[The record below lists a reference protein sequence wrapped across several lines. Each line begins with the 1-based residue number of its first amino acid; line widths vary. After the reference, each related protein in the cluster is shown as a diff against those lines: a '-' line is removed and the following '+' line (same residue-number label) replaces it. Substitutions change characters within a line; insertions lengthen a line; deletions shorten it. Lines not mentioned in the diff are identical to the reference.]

1 MTPQRARYWGGIGA
15 LCGMIVLVEL
25 ALKGADLRLWGGPEW
40 RSWAYL
46 YLSFQPRFLEG
57 FTALWP
63 GQGIGM
69 FVTHS
74 FLHIGLLHMASNSL
88 ALILLA
94 YLLRRERSLAE
105 VLSIFLISA
114 IAGAALFA
122 ALAPPLA
129 SMAGASGA
137 LSGLSVVWAIGNT
150 PTPAR
155 NISWQSLRVL
165 AWITLLILLIEV
177 LPGSRTAWQAHL
189 GGAIAGALFSITSL
203 VLKRKS

>member
-15 LCGMIVLVEL
+15 LCCMIILIEL
-25 ALKGADLRLWGGPEW
+25 ALKGADLRLWGAPGW
-40 RSWAYL
+40 RPWAYI
-46 YLSFQPRFLEG
+46 YLSFQPRLLEG
-57 FTALWP
+57 INPLWP
-63 GQGIGM
+63 GQWIGM
-69 FVTHS
+69 FITHS
-74 FLHIGLLHMASNSL
+74 FLHIGLLHMASNSV

-114 IAGAALFA
+114 IGGAALFA

-150 PTPAR
+150 PNPVR
-155 NISWQSLRVL
+155 YISWQSLKVL
-165 AWITLLILLIEV
+165 TWITLLIFLIEV
-177 LPGSRTAWQAHL
+177 LPGSHTAWQAHL
-189 GGAIAGALFSITSL
+189 GGAIAGAMFSITSL
-203 VLKRKS
+203 ALKRKG